1 MANPADEWSGA
12 DLTGVARSGLINEDV
27 MQAIWD
33 ISNVPLPFSDRC
45 GTMSVGNSLHMWTQD
60 SLPAADLTN
69 AAVDGADLTANDAV
83 GGTRVGNHCQI
94 STKRV
99 SVTTRARNS
108 NTIGRADE
116 LAYQVSRRQIELRR
130 DREAILLENQAS
142 VADDGD
148 TVAGK
153 LGGMPTWY
161 ATNTDFGATT
171 GAVGGYNTAD
181 GLTDVYTAGTTA
193 AISEATI
200 RDLVQNVYEQG
211 GESQVLMSSPS
222 IIRKI
227 SEYMFTDTAKIATL
241 QSDQGRSR
249 DPAAALGT
257 VNFFITDF
265 GSLELVPNRLQAQVA
280 ANDWEIHILDFQYL
294 RLSFLHGYKT
304 EPVAKTGLADKRI
317 MSVDGSL
324 AVLNEK
330 AQALYADVLDNTAMV
345 A

>member
-1 MANPADEWSGA
+1 MPNPADEWSGA
-12 DLTGVARSGLINEDV
+12 DLDGVARDGLINEDV

-33 ISNVPLPFSDRC
+33 ISNVPLPFHDRA
-45 GTMSVGNSLHMWTQD
+45 GTMSVSNSYHSWTQD
-60 SLPAADLTN
+60 TLATPDLTN
-69 AAVDGADLTANDAV
+69 AAIDGADLTANDAT
-83 GGTRVGNHCQI
+83 GGARVGNHCQI

-108 NTIGRADE
+108 GTIGRADE
-116 LAYQVSRRQIELRR
+116 LAYQVARRQIELRR
-130 DREAILLENQAS
+130 DREAIVLENQAS

-153 LGGMPTWY
+153 LGGLPTWME
-161 ATNTDFGATT
+161 TNIDLGATGT
-171 GAVGGYNTAD
+171 AGGYNTAD

-200 RDLVQNVYEQG
+200 RDLVESVYNEG
-211 GESQVLMSSPS
+211 GESQVLMSVPKA
-222 IIRKI
+222 IRLI

-241 QSDQGRSR
+241 QSDQSRSR

-257 VNFFITDF
+257 VNYFITDF
-265 GSLELVPNRLQAQVA
+265 GSLELVPNRLQQYVDT
-280 ANDWEIHILDFQYL
+280 NDAEIHILDFQYL
-294 RLSFLHGYKT
+294 RLSYLHGYKV

-330 AQALYADVLDNTAMV
+330 AQALYADVLTNTAMV

>member
-1 MANPADEWSGA
+1 MANPADEWSGT
-12 DLTGVARSGLINEDV
+12 DLTGIARDGLINEDV

-45 GTMSVGNSLHMWTQD
+45 GTMSVGNSYHSWTQD
-60 SLPAADLTN
+60 TLPAPDLTN
-69 AAVDGADLTANDAV
+69 AVIDGADQSQNDAV
-83 GGTRVGNHCQI
+83 GGARVGNHCQI

-142 VADDGD
+142 VADNGD
-148 TVAGK
+148 SVAGK
-153 LGGMPTWY
+153 LGGLPSWME
-161 ATNTDFGATT
+161 TNIDVGAT
-171 GAVGGYNTAD
+171 GSAGGYQTGD
-181 GLTDVYTAGTTA
+181 GLTDAYTPGTAA

-211 GESQVLMSSPS
+211 GESQVLMSTPS

-227 SEYMFTDTAKIATL
+227 SEYMFTDTARIATL
-241 QSDQGRSR
+241 QSDQGKSAS
-249 DPAAALGT
+249 PATALGT
-257 VNFFITDF
+257 VNFFVTDF
-265 GSLELVPNRLQAQVA
+265 GSLELVPNRLQQDSGTNTA
-280 ANDWEIHILDFQYL
+280 EIHILDFQYL
-294 RLSFLHGYKT
+294 RCSFLHGYKV
-304 EPVAKTGLADKRI
+304 EPLAKTGLADKRL

>member
-1 MANPADEWSGA
+1 
-12 DLTGVARSGLINEDV
+12 

-33 ISNVPLPFSDRC
+33 ISNVPLPFHDRA
-45 GTMSVGNSLHMWTQD
+45 GTMSVGNSYHSWTQD
-60 SLPAADLTN
+60 TLADPDLTN
-69 AAVDGADLTANDAV
+69 AAVDGADLTANDAT
-83 GGTRVGNHCQI
+83 GGARVGNHCQI

-116 LAYQVSRRQIELRR
+116 LAYQVARRQIELRR
-130 DREAILLENQAS
+130 DREAIILENQAS

-148 TVAGK
+148 STAGK
-153 LGGMPTWY
+153 LGGLPTWME
-161 ATNTDFGATT
+161 TNVDFGTLGSA
-171 GAVGGYNTAD
+171 GGYNTSD

-200 RDLVQNVYEQG
+200 RDLVESVYNQG
-211 GESQVLMSSPS
+211 GESSVLMSVPKA
-222 IIRKI
+222 IRLI

-241 QSDQGRSR
+241 QSDQARSR

-257 VNFFITDF
+257 VNYFITDF
-265 GSLELVPNRLQAQVA
+265 GSLELVPNRLQQYVDT
-280 ANDWEIHILDFQYL
+280 NDAEIHILDFQYL
-294 RLSFLHGYKT
+294 RVSYLHGYKV

-330 AQALYADVLDNTAMV
+330 AQALYADVLTNTDMV

>member
-12 DLTGVARSGLINEDV
+12 DLSGVARSGIINEDV
-27 MQAIWD
+27 MQSIWD

-45 GTMSVGNSLHMWTQD
+45 GTMSVGNSLHTWTQD
-60 SLPAADLTN
+60 TLADPDLTN
-69 AAVDGADLTANDAV
+69 AAIDGADLTANDAV
-83 GGTRVGNHCQI
+83 GGARVGNHCQI

-142 VADDGD
+142 VADNGD
-148 TVAGK
+148 SVAGK
-153 LGGMPTWY
+153 LGGLPTWME
-161 ATNTDFGATT
+161 TNTSFGSL
-171 GAVGGYNTAD
+171 GAAGGYNTTD

-200 RDLVQNVYEQG
+200 RDLVESVYDNG
-211 GESQVLMSSPS
+211 GESQVLMSVPKA
-222 IIRKI
+222 IRLI

-241 QSDQGRSR
+241 QSDQGKSR

-265 GSLELVPNRLQAQVA
+265 GSLELVPNRLQQYVDT
-280 ANDWEIHILDFQYL
+280 NDAEIHILDFQYL
-294 RLSFLHGYKT
+294 RLSFLHGYKV

-330 AQALYADVLDNTAMV
+330 AQALYADVLTNTAMV

>member
-1 MANPADEWSGA
+1 MANPADEWSA
-12 DLTGVARSGLINEDV
+12 TDLTGIARDGLINEEV

-45 GTMSVGNSLHMWTQD
+45 GTMNVGNSYHSWTQD
-60 SLPAADLTN
+60 TLPAPDLTN
-69 AAVDGADLTANDAV
+69 AVIDGADQSQQDAV
-83 GGTRVGNHCQI
+83 GGARVGNHCQI

-142 VADDGD
+142 VADNGD

-153 LGGMPTWY
+153 LGGLPSWME
-161 ATNTDFGATT
+161 TNVDVGAT
-171 GAVGGYNTAD
+171 GSAGGYQTGT
-181 GLTDVYTAGTTA
+181 GLTAAYTAGTAA

-200 RDLVQNVYEQG
+200 RDLVQSVYEQG
-211 GESQVLMSSPS
+211 GESQVLMSTPS
-222 IIRKI
+222 IIRKV

-249 DPAAALGT
+249 DAAAALGT
-257 VNFFITDF
+257 VNYFITDF
-265 GSLELVPNRLQAQVA
+265 GSLELVPNRLQQDSA
-280 ANDWEIHILDFQYL
+280 ANTAEIHILDFQYL
-294 RLSFLHGYKT
+294 RCSFLHGYKV
-304 EPVAKTGLADKRI
+304 EPLAKTGLADKRL

-330 AQALYADVLDNTAMV
+330 AQALYADCLDNTAMV

>member
-12 DLTGVARSGLINEDV
+12 DLSGIARGGLINEDV
-27 MQAIWD
+27 MDAIWD
-33 ISNVPLPFSDRC
+33 ISNVPLPFQDRC
-45 GTMSVGNSLHMWTQD
+45 GTMSVGNSYHSWTTD
-60 SLPAADLTN
+60 TLPDPDLTN
-69 AAVDGADLTANDAV
+69 AVIDGADQTQQDAV

-153 LGGMPTWY
+153 LGGLPTWME
-161 ATNTDFGATT
+161 TNTSFGAL
-171 GAVGGYNTAD
+171 GSAGGYQTGD

-200 RDLVQNVYEQG
+200 RDLVESVYNQG
-211 GESQVLMSSPS
+211 GESRVLMSVPKA
-222 IIRKI
+222 IRLI
-227 SEYMFTDTAKIATL
+227 SEYMFSDTAKIATL
-241 QSDQGRSR
+241 QADQGRERSA
-249 DPAAALGT
+249 AAALGT

-265 GSLELVPNRLQAQVA
+265 GSLELVPNRMQQYVDT
-280 ANDWEIHILDFQYL
+280 NDAEIHILDFQYL
-294 RLSFLHGYKT
+294 RVSYLHGYKV
-304 EPVAKTGLADKRI
+304 EPLAKTGLADKRL

-330 AQALYADVLDNTAMV
+330 AQALYADVLTNTAMV

>member
-1 MANPADEWSGA
+1 MANPADEWSGT
-12 DLTGVARSGLINEDV
+12 DLTGIARGGLINEEV
-27 MQAIWD
+27 MDSIWD

-45 GTMSVGNSLHMWTQD
+45 GMMSVGNSYHSWTQD
-60 SLPAADLTN
+60 TLPAPDLTN
-69 AAVDGADLTANDAV
+69 AAIDGADLTANDAA
-83 GGTRVGNHCQI
+83 GGARVGNHCQI

-142 VADDGD
+142 VADNGD
-148 TVAGK
+148 TTAGK
-153 LGGMPTWY
+153 LGGLPSWMETNTSFGALGSAGGY
-161 ATNTDFGATT
+161 ATGT
-171 GAVGGYNTAD
+171 
-181 GLTDVYTAGTTA
+181 GLTVAYTAGTTA

-200 RDLVQNVYEQG
+200 RDLVESVYNEG
-211 GESQVLMSSPS
+211 GESQVLMSVPKA
-222 IIRKI
+222 IRLI
-227 SEYMFTDTAKIATL
+227 SEYMFSDTAKIATL
-241 QSDQGRSR
+241 QADQGRSR
-249 DPAAALGT
+249 DAATALGT

-265 GSLELVPNRLQAQVA
+265 GSLELVPNRMQQYVDT
-280 ANDWEIHILDFQYL
+280 NDAEIHILDFKYL
-294 RLSFLHGYKT
+294 RLSFLHGYKV
-304 EPVAKTGLADKRI
+304 EPMAKTGLADKRM

-330 AQALYADVLDNTAMV
+330 AQALYADVLTNTAMV